1 MTRFS
6 FRSKPPAASTVVL
19 EVAPRAAK
27 VVVAA
32 GSPPRIQR
40 LNASTLPE
48 HAGDSAAAVRA
59 LLEAQPLGV
68 RELGVLFGREL
79 FSLRTLEL
87 PSTETKEIASML
99 ELQLG
104 KLTPYPRAEI
114 LSAWVVI
121 GSFRQ
126 GYTSVLLAIARKAL
140 IQDVL
145 HVLKLKG
152 MAPQWVG
159 VSTEGLE
166 AWWAASGMP
175 RVGEASDRL
184 SVLIDVDF
192 ASTDC
197 AVLSTHGRVLF
208 THSIAIGCDQM
219 KAAEAATLR
228 WVGELVRLP
237 RILSHEGVNGR
248 ISRGVVTGVTQDL
261 DSAVEQLASQWGVP
275 VEVKPSLEPSALA
288 PGLADRA
295 NATRVAFTALAGVLA
310 SPQPPRIDLMPQEM
324 RVSQALRAR
333 SRHLARLSAS
343 LAAAL
348 VLGSLLYVERIILWR
363 HYLAQLQQRLLATH
377 EVSQQAIAHRRAMQQ
392 IRGWLDPS
400 RSPLEVFRALAE
412 ASQPPITI
420 TQVTM
425 EEGKPVM
432 IRGRSETMGGAFEF
446 FDRLKRQQLFTSV
459 QPRSVAKSKAVA
471 DAGAEFE
478 LLCELPKS

>member
-1 MTRFS
+1 MKPLWPG
-6 FRSKPPAASTVVL
+6 SKRPAASTVVL

-27 VVVAA
+27 VVVAT
-32 GSPPRIQR
+32 GTPPQIQR
-40 LNASTLPE
+40 LNATTLPE

-59 LLEAQPLGV
+59 LLDAQPLGV

-87 PSTETKEIASML
+87 PSTDTKEIASML

-114 LSAWVVI
+114 LSAWTVI

-145 HVLKLKG
+145 QVLKAKS
-152 MAPQWVG
+152 MTPQWVG

-166 AWWAASGMP
+166 AWWAASKMP
-175 RVGEASDRL
+175 RAGEASDQL

-197 AVLSTHGRVLF
+197 AVLSTEGQVLF

-219 KAAEAATLR
+219 KAAEASTLR

-248 ISRGVVTGVTQDL
+248 IGRGVLTGVTQHL
-261 DSAVEQLASQWGVP
+261 ESAVEQLTSQWGVP
-275 VEVKPSLEPSALA
+275 VEVKPSLGPVTLA
-288 PGLADRA
+288 PGLVERA
-295 NATRVAFTALAGVLA
+295 AVTGVAFTALAGVLVSA
-310 SPQPPRIDLMPQEM
+310 RLPRIDLMPQET
-324 RVSQALRAR
+324 RVSQALRVR
-333 SRHLARLSAS
+333 SRHLARLSGS

-348 VLGSLLYVERIILWR
+348 VLGILLYVERIIIWR
-363 HYLAQLQQRLLATH
+363 HYLAQLHQQLAATQD
-377 EVSQQAIAHRRAMQQ
+377 VSQQVIERRHAMQQ

-400 RSPLEVFRALAE
+400 RGPLEVFRAIAE
-412 ASQPPITI
+412 ATQPPITI

-425 EEGKPVM
+425 EEGRPVI

-446 FDRLKRQQLFTSV
+446 FDRLKQQKLFASV
-459 QPRSVAKSKAVA
+459 QPRSVAKAKVVA

-478 LLCELPKS
+478 LICELPTS